1 MKTHYWNAY
10 RDLSQKEG
18 FFIEQSRMFNS
29 IEEAIQ
35 HAVHYPDWV
44 YSYTLE
50 VSLESARRIDL
61 EREILNARFPD
72 EDGEGARY
80 DDNRKDTCNDD

>member
-10 RDLSQKEG
+10 YSINDKEG
-18 FFIEQSRMFNS
+18 YFIEQGRMFYS

-35 HAVHYPDWV
+35 DGADYPRL
-44 YSYTLE
+44 YYAYTLE